1 MNKAQMMRKGVEPNL
16 VIVTFDGVDI
26 EIKTVNNEKYVA
38 MRTICNAIG
47 LDWSVQYRKITSDT
61 VLSEGVAIITTPY
74 NNNMIFLK
82 LDLLN
87 GWLFGI
93 SENKVKPELKEKVL
107 NYKRQCYAILANH
120 FKPKQRLTLDY
131 FKLPEEKSM
140 KYELS
145 YQVRDYHGKHI
156 VNILKHLIKM
166 FHSDYVSIE
175 ALGQRASEN
184 RVFQN
189 NRGLFR
195 EMLFNSTID
204 VLVAEDIIEVNGSMI
219 RFCSK

>member
-1 MNKAQMMRKGVEPNL
+1 MV
-16 VIVTFDGVDI
+16 
-26 EIKTVNNEKYVA
+26 
-38 MRTICNAIG
+38 
-47 LDWSVQYRKITSDT
+47 
-61 VLSEGVAIITTPY
+61 
-74 NNNMIFLK
+74 FLK

-93 SENKVKPELKEKVL
+93 SETRVKPELKEKVL
-107 NYKRQCYAILANH
+107 NYKRRCYAVLANH

-131 FKLPEEKSM
+131 FKLQEEKSM

-156 VNILKHLIKM
+156 INMLKDLIKI
-166 FHSDYVSIE
+166 FHSDYVTIE
-175 ALGQRASEN
+175 ALGQRAYEN

-195 EMLFNSTID
+195 EILSTPQSTHWSQKI
-204 VLVAEDIIEVNGSMI
+204 L
-219 RFCSK
+219 SKSTVQ